1 MNKRF
6 YFYKDV
12 TGNAKFTAIDT
23 DEIVESI
30 ARMGE
35 DQRKRFVRTMVK
47 KWPDLAISISN
58 KIDQEIYD
66 VKNYG

>member
-1 MNKRF
+1 MYIKSIE
-6 YFYKDV
+6 
-12 TGNAKFTAIDT
+12 ID
-23 DEIVESI
+23 EVVESI

-66 VKNYG
+66 VENYG

>member
-35 DQRKRFVRTMVK
+35 DQRKSFVRSMVK
-47 KWPDLAISISN
+47 KWPDLAMSMSN
-58 KIDQEIYD
+58 KIDQEVYD
-66 VKNYG
+66 RKHYG